1 MSLNIFMLDKNIVSL
16 IQSKN
21 DGKTKTKDQI
31 EMLQLLKRHDK
42 SIYRFSSLSSAFS
55 FPHSAFCIPHSSFTN
70 RHHFVRL
77 SVSLNPYT

>member
-42 SIYRFSSLSSAFS
+42 SIYRFSSLSSAIEGRKKQKES
-55 FPHSAFCIPHSSFTN
+55 KIESIRIDIEQILTKW
-70 RHHFVRL
+70 
-77 SVSLNPYT
+77 

>member
-42 SIYRFSSLSSAFS
+42 SIYRFSS
-55 FPHSAFCIPHSSFTN
+55 
-70 RHHFVRL
+70 
-77 SVSLNPYT
+77 

>member
-1 MSLNIFMLDKNIVSL
+1 MLDKNIVSL

-42 SIYRFSSLSSAFS
+42 SIYRFSSLSSAIEGFFLFLLPAVF
-55 FPHSAFCIPHSSFTN
+55 FPYFSSFANETK
-70 RHHFVRL
+70 
-77 SVSLNPYT
+77 